1 MTTLL
6 AVAAGGA
13 LGALGRYLVMSRV
26 GHWLGSDFPFATL
39 TVNLAGSFALGL
51 IVGLGTRLWAPSPE
65 IEGFLAV
72 GLLGGFTTVSTF
84 ALDVAFLWD
93 RRQTA
98 RAGLYCLASVALSIA
113 ALAAGLALSGGLP

>member
-39 TVNLAGSFALGL
+39 AVNLSGAFALGL
-51 IVGLGTRLWAPSPE
+51 VVGLAQGLWSPSPATE
-65 IEGFLAV
+65 AFLTA

-84 ALDVAFLWD
+84 ALDVAFLAD
-93 RRQTA
+93 RGQSA
-98 RAGLYCLASVALSIA
+98 RAVVYVVASVSLSLG
-113 ALAAGLALSGGLP
+113 ALAGGLALTGRLL